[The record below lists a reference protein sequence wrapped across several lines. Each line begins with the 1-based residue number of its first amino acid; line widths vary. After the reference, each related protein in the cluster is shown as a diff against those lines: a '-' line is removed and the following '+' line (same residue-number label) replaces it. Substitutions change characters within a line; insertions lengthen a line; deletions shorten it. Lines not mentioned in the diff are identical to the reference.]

1 MNKNNL
7 NLTWL
12 RHDLIFKR
20 PSGTSR
26 GVLKTKTSFFIKIFY
41 SSNSEIFGLGE
52 CSLIQGLSI
61 DPFKLLP
68 EKLDYLKSDTDDAL
82 KNYQEKFKDFPALV
96 FAIEMALIDL
106 ENGGKCCLF
115 DNDFTSGKD
124 KTPINGLVWMGDYDF
139 MNAQIQ
145 EKIKTGFDC
154 IKLKIGAIN
163 FEEEIS
169 LIKKIRAEFSEE
181 DIQIRVDANGA
192 FKPET
197 ALEKLQRLADLKIHS
212 IEQPIKQKQWAE
224 MAKLCEITPL
234 PIALDEELIGVH
246 LFEERSKMIATI
258 KPQYIIL
265 KPSLVGGIASSEEW
279 IDIAEKNGIGFW
291 ITSALESNVGLNAI
305 AQWTYDIVQKK
316 PSRKMYQ
323 GLGTGKLFTN
333 NIDSPLEIVEG
344 HLLYKNDISWN
355 LNVLDFE

>member
-1 MNKNNL
+1 
-7 NLTWL
+7 
-12 RHDLIFKR
+12 
-20 PSGTSR
+20 
-26 GVLKTKTSFFIKIFY
+26 LKTKTSFFIKIFE
-41 SSNSEIFGLGE
+41 SSNPSVFGLGE

-68 EKLDYLKSDTDDAL
+68 EKLNYLKNDTDDAL
-82 KNYQEKFKDFPALV
+82 RNYQQKFKDFPALV
-96 FAIEMALIDL
+96 VAIEMAMMDL
-106 ENGGKCCLF
+106 SNGGKRCLF
-115 DNDFTSGKD
+115 DNDFSAGKD
-124 KTPINGLVWMGDYDF
+124 NILINGLVWMGDYDF

-145 EKIKTGFDC
+145 EKIKTGFNC

-163 FEEEIS
+163 FEEEIA
-169 LIKKIRAEFSEE
+169 LIKKIRGEFSES

-212 IEQPIKQKQWAE
+212 IEQPIKQKQWSE

-246 LFEERSKMIATI
+246 SFEERSKMIETI
-258 KPQYIIL
+258 KPHYIIL
-265 KPSLVGGIASSEEW
+265 KPSLVGGIESSEEW
-279 IDIAEKNGIGFW
+279 IGIAEKNDIGFW
-291 ITSALESNVGLNAI
+291 ITSALESNIGLNAI

-316 PSRKMYQ
+316 PGRKMYQ

-344 HLLYKNDISWN
+344 HLIYKNDISWD
-355 LNVLDFE
+355 LNTLNFE